1 MIRRRGDLAG
11 RVLVVALTLVFGA
24 VSASAYTLVMSDGR
38 RVEIPDDFIVS
49 GSMLTYEA
57 GSGIQITIQ
66 LRTINIGATER
77 ANGAPY
83 GSFLTHTSKPQQA
96 DPAPQ
101 TAAPARRSITNAD
114 LEGYRRERLASER
127 AYEKRRKELGLPTV
141 DVQRQEVAAVT
152 ERTTE
157 QLRNRRG
164 REAADEAYWRDRAG
178 TLRTEIAANDAQV
191 EFVRGRLNE
200 LPANNNPFGGNNVF
214 FPYGYGGVNP
224 YNPYYQ
230 VNPWRVNRR
239 YNRIMQPNVFGLP
252 YQTYD
257 STYEREQLTTQLN
270 NLLMQRAAL
279 QVRWKEFEEEARRAG
294 AYPGWLRP

>member
-11 RVLVVALTLVFGA
+11 RVLVVALTLVFCA
-24 VSASAYTLVMSDGR
+24 VSASAYTLVMRDGR
-38 RVEIPDDFIVS
+38 RVEIPDDFTVS

-57 GSGIQITIQ
+57 GSGIQVTIQ
-66 LRTINIGATER
+66 LRTVNIGATER
-77 ANGAPY
+77 ANGAAS
-83 GSFLTHTSKPQQA
+83 GSFLTHTSRPQQA

-101 TAAPARRSITNAD
+101 TTAPARRSITNAD
-114 LEGYRRERLASER
+114 LEEYRRARLASER

-164 REAADEAYWRDRAG
+164 REAADEAYWRDRASS
-178 TLRTEIAANDAQV
+178 LRTEIAANDAQV
-191 EFVRGRLNE
+191 GYVRQRLNE
-200 LPANNNPFGGNNVF
+200 LPENYTFGGYNNY
-214 FPYGYGGVNP
+214 FPYGGVSVP
-224 YNPYYQ
+224 NPYYQ
-230 VNPWRVNRR
+230 INPWRVNRR
-239 YNRIMQPNVFGLP
+239 YNRILQPNVFVLP
-252 YQTYD
+252 NQNYD
-257 STYEREQLTTQLN
+257 ATYERQTLTTQLN
-270 NLLMQRAAL
+270 DLLMQRAAL